1 MRKAIMLFRDVKQ
14 REEEH
19 KKQMQ
24 LVEDIKNQ
32 IMRQKSIRNDNA
44 SLSAEDTSSQKTL
57 NKSKEELQ

>member
-1 MRKAIMLFRDVKQ
+1 MLFRDVKQ
-14 REEEH
+14 REEDH

-32 IMRQKSIRNDNA
+32 IMRQKSIRNENA

>member
-1 MRKAIMLFRDVKQ
+1 MLFRDVKQ

>member
-1 MRKAIMLFRDVKQ
+1 
-14 REEEH
+14 
-19 KKQMQ
+19 MQ

>member
-1 MRKAIMLFRDVKQ
+1 MLFRDVKQ

-32 IMRQKSIRNDNA
+32 IKNQIMRQKSMRNDNA

>member
-1 MRKAIMLFRDVKQ
+1 MLFRDVKQ

-32 IMRQKSIRNDNA
+32 IMRQKSIRNENA

>member
-1 MRKAIMLFRDVKQ
+1 MLYRDVKQ

-44 SLSAEDTSSQKTL
+44 SLSAEDASSQKTL
-57 NKSKEELQ
+57 TKSKEEPE